1 MATKIRKSTS
11 SSQRG
16 AAAHLLITTTMGGW
30 ICLCFRVLVFEGLP
44 KAPRIDYTKTTGT
57 AHLRTSR
64 IKLVCT
70 RSGGP
75 AASASETTTTTV
87 LTIYSAQRTG
97 RISSTVTTATERSLM
112 SQKWQDFGATK

>member
-1 MATKIRKSTS
+1 MGTKRQRSTS

-16 AAAHLLITTTMGGW
+16 AAAHLSTTTTMGGW

-44 KAPRIDYTKTTGT
+44 KAPRIDCTKTTGT
-57 AHLRTSR
+57 AHLQTSR

-87 LTIYSAQRTG
+87 LTIFFATRKGRT
-97 RISSTVTTATERSLM
+97 SFTTTTATERSLM
-112 SQKWQDFGATK
+112 